1 MHWYA
6 SIWIAIALAVSLVAL
21 WIYRRAS
28 PTLGRG
34 EDHRPE
40 TDTTTETAPER
51 DAARDSDSGRVSW
64 EQPPPPPTANETR
77 EAQQLFDSLADKA
90 ESLRDPAAAHAS
102 TAARTAAQPKSTQE
116 KLTRLVARQ
125 TAEADAAAKAP
136 REEQPTRQ
144 MRVRPVRQRSRTR
157 HPIVLAHGFGG
168 GFDPLLPQQLGV
180 QYFRGI
186 PDALRSQGHVVH
198 VAHVSPTASI
208 ERRAKSLAK
217 QIRQF
222 DSRVNIIAHS
232 MGGLDARYAISRF
245 GLDEYVTSLTTIG
258 TPHHGTPLADVALVL
273 GDLKRARKL
282 LRAIGLNVDGVYD
295 LSTESMG
302 RFNENVPNSSDVLYA
317 NIVAAAS
324 PENPVNKMLT
334 ASYRYL
340 LKVSGANDGVVPSRS
355 QLWGET
361 LEEIDADHWAQIGW
375 FAPFD
380 VNALYTRIASK
391 LASRDL

>member
-21 WIYRRAS
+21 WIYRRTS
-28 PTLGRG
+28 PTLSRG
-34 EDHRPE
+34 EERPQTAHE
-40 TDTTTETAPER
+40 TATETESNTDAKTER
-51 DAARDSDSGRVSW
+51 DYGSAHASW
-64 EQPPPPPTANETR
+64 EQPLPPPTQSETR
-77 EAQQLFDSLADKA
+77 AAQQLFSDLADQA
-90 ESLRDPAAAHAS
+90 EAPRIPESATRSADQA
-102 TAARTAAQPKSTQE
+102 KSTQE
-116 KLTRLVARQ
+116 ELTQLVARQ
-125 TAEADAAAKAP
+125 TAEAEAAAEAP
-136 REEQPTRQ
+136 KDQQPTRQ
-144 MRVRPVRQRSRTR
+144 IRFRPVRLRSCTR

-208 ERRAKSLAK
+208 ELRAKSLAK
-217 QIRQF
+217 QIKDL
-222 DSRVNIIAHS
+222 DSRRVNIIAHS

-282 LRAIGLNVDGVYD
+282 LRALGLNVDGVYD

-302 RFNENVPNSSDVLYA
+302 RFNGSVPNADGVLYA

-324 PENPVNKMLT
+324 PENPVNKILT

-361 LEEIDADHWAQIGW
+361 FEEIDADHWAQIGW

-380 VNALYTRIASK
+380 VNALYTRIASR
-391 LASRDL
+391 LAARDL